1 MKNTDKLSKYLNQLE
16 SHIPKFEEKDSKVSL
31 ATVGWQIDHSLRVIN
46 SVCKSLQNSDPKSYK
61 NNFTLLGKVFLVL
74 GFYPRGK
81 AKAPKYVMPPENIL
95 KDDLVA
101 QTNLARKNIET
112 LISLDKNAYF
122 KHPLFGNV
130 NTKRVYRFLE
140 THTKHHLKIIND
152 ILK

>member
-112 LISLDKNAYF
+112 LVSLDHNAYF

-130 NTKRVYRFLE
+130 NKKRVYRFLE